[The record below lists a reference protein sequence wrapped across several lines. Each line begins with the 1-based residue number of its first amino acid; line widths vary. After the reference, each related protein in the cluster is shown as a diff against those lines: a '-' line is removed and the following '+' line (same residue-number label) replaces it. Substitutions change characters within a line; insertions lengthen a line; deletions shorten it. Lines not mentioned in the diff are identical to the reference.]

1 MSETKEKPKQ
11 IQRRYGAPEV
21 TRALTAVAYANGN
34 TAKAARDLAEES
46 FIEKGFVID
55 DSLLWRWKSE
65 VHIEEYERIRQTILP
80 QIRRQAGDEH
90 LDLASRQMAVNRQI
104 LERLGKE
111 VDDLPAKE
119 LPGASRNMS
128 VGAAVETQK
137 AQLLHEQPT
146 ERRAVDLPSM
156 LKELQSLGVEPKKVL
171 NLEPVSEEDAEVVE
185 DSV

>member
-1 MSETKEKPKQ
+1 MAEIAEKPKQ

-34 TAKAARDLAEES
+34 TRKAARDLAEDG
-46 FIEKGFVID
+46 IRMD

-65 VHIEEYERIRQTILP
+65 QHVEEYERIRQTILP

-128 VGAAVETQK
+128 VGAAVETEK

-171 NLEPVSEEDAEVVE
+171 NLEPVSEEDAEVVP
-185 DSV
+185 DG